1 MKQQA
6 HLSSSGIHPKVF
18 QRSSTQFDPPRKT
31 SILCKEKDL
40 PARKAPPLFKQV
52 TTTPLEEHSNVV
64 LIESYHSPSDSSTD
78 TLDLINVEA
87 EETMDGYIKN
97 DEAEE
102 ASNGC
107 TKQHFWSIFQAV
119 FLLAVLLLNLTYQEE
134 PPG

>member
-6 HLSSSGIHPKVF
+6 HLSSSGIQPKVF
-18 QRSSTQFDPPRKT
+18 KTPSTQCDPPRT
-31 SILCKEKDL
+31 SILRKEQDS
-40 PARKAPPLFKQV
+40 PARKAVSFSNQATTIPLV
-52 TTTPLEEHSNVV
+52 EHSNVA

-87 EETMDGYIKN
+87 EEAMDGYIKN